1 MGIVFDIIIAIIIL
15 ENIYMCYQKGLVKLA
30 VGLIAVVLSVIIA
43 LILYKPVSS
52 VIINNTTIDDN
63 IKKTIIENFTVN
75 EEKQEQTEDNG
86 LMKYMESYVDDAVNK
101 TKNEIII
108 ESAGVIANK
117 VINIGV
123 IIGLFIISRLIL
135 IVLTLVADLIT
146 ELPILKQFNTVG
158 GILYGLI
165 KSLLIIYVVLA
176 IMFFIIYTTGN
187 TTLSDAI
194 TNSFIT
200 KFFYNNNILL
210 SIIF

>member
-15 ENIYMCYQKGLVKLA
+15 GNIYMCYQKGLVKLA

>member
-15 ENIYMCYQKGLVKLA
+15 GNIYMCYQKGLVKLA

-101 TKNEIII
+101 TKNEIVI

>member
-15 ENIYMCYQKGLVKLA
+15 GNIYMCYQKGLVKLA
-30 VGLIAVVLSVIIA
+30 VGLIALVLSVIIA

>member
-1 MGIVFDIIIAIIIL
+1 M
-15 ENIYMCYQKGLVKLA
+15 
-30 VGLIAVVLSVIIA
+30 
-43 LILYKPVSS
+43 
-52 VIINNTTIDDN
+52 IINNTTIDDN

>member
-15 ENIYMCYQKGLVKLA
+15 GNIYMCYQKGLVKLA

-75 EEKQEQTEDNG
+75 EEKQEQAEDNG

>member
-1 MGIVFDIIIAIIIL
+1 
-15 ENIYMCYQKGLVKLA
+15 MCYQKGLVKLA